1 VLDKNKSSEYESR
14 EFKRK
19 ADELLMLFIEISLK
33 KDYKVKESLG
43 EIFFKII
50 SQ

>member
-14 EFKRK
+14 EFKMK
-19 ADELLMLFIEISLK
+19 ADEFLILFIEISLK
-33 KDYKVKESLG
+33 KDYKVMESLA

-50 SQ
+50 Q